1 MEAHQ
6 SEKEQKK
13 VLQTLSPTRVIIPIL
28 IGLSYVVYDFS
39 TNMDASELIT
49 RFSQASAFWIAMA
62 VVVLVVRD
70 AGYIYRIRHVTQKAL
85 SWSSSIYVILL
96 WEFSSAVT
104 PSAIGGTAVAVFILN
119 REGISFGKSL
129 AYVMVTA
136 LLDNSFFLIAAP
148 LALLLTDGTVF
159 PNESQFGDF
168 GFLSMGLKVTFWA
181 SYFLIFVYNVFFAIG
196 LLVKPEAFKWFL
208 IKVTS
213 IPFLKRWQ
221 KAAAESGD
229 EVIIASAELKG
240 VGGGYWWKAGLS
252 TLFVW
257 AARYLMVNCLLEAFT
272 DISVSGH
279 WLIFARHI
287 LMWIIM
293 LISPTPGA
301 AGLAELVFGRFFY
314 EFIGSFSNAVAQFW
328 RLFTYY
334 PYLLVG
340 AIVLPRWLIKTGLRQ
355 KKQIH
360 KETSSN

>member
-1 MEAHQ
+1 MELHQ
-6 SEKEQKK
+6 SEIEQKK
-13 VLQTLSPTRVIIPIL
+13 VLQTLSPAKVILPVF
-28 IGLSYVVYDFS
+28 IGLAYIVYDFYN
-39 TNMDASELIT
+39 NMNPTELVE
-49 RFSQASAFWIAMA
+49 RFSQASAIWILMA
-62 VVVLVVRD
+62 VVVLVIRD
-70 AGYIYRIRHVTQKAL
+70 AGYMYRIRHVTQKAL
-85 SWSSSIYVILL
+85 SWKSSVYVILL

-104 PSAIGGTAVAVFILN
+104 PSAVGGTAVAVFILN

-136 LLDNSFFLIAAP
+136 LLDNTFFLIAAP
-148 LALLLTDGTVF
+148 LAIVFSQGSVF
-159 PNESQFGDF
+159 PDESQFGDF
-168 GFLSMGLKVTFWA
+168 GILSMGLKVTFWA
-181 SYFLIFVYNVFFAIG
+181 SYFLIFVYNVFFAVG
-196 LLVKPEAFKWFL
+196 LLFKPEAFKWFL

-221 KAAAESGD
+221 HAAAESGD

-257 AARYLMVNCLLEAFT
+257 TARYFMVNCLLEAFT

-279 WLIFARHI
+279 WLVFARHI

-301 AGLAELVFGRFFY
+301 TGLAELVFGRFFY
-314 EFIGSFSNAVAQFW
+314 EFIGSFSHAVAQFW

-334 PYLLVG
+334 PYLLAG
-340 AIVLPRWLIKTGLRQ
+340 AIILPRWLAKTGLR
-355 KKQIH
+355 KKNMNSD
-360 KETSSN
+360 KT